1 MIIAIDG
8 PAGSGKST
16 VAKQVAR
23 TLGFQYL
30 DTGAMYRS
38 VAWYALQHDVALDD
52 EEELARIAAGQRI
65 EFTHE
70 PANPIASGVAIG
82 GADCTRAIRTPPV
95 DASVSAVSAVPG
107 VRSALVGQQ
116 RAIAAENDIVMEGR
130 DIGTVVFPHAEL
142 KIFLTADPHERA
154 HRRVLQR
161 HEGEAEL
168 DEAGLAAEEAE
179 TYRDLERRDA
189 LDASRAVAPLEAAP
203 DAVTIDS
210 SSRTI
215 DEVVELIGALIDER
229 R

>member
-52 EEELARIAAGQRI
+52 EEELSRIAAGQRI

-70 PANPIASGVAIG
+70 PGNPIASGVAIG
-82 GADCTRAIRTPPV
+82 GADCTHAIRTPEV

-142 KIFLTADPHERA
+142 KVFLTASAEERA
-154 HRRVLQR
+154 RRRAAQNAEKGYGETDAQAILAAIRQR
-161 HEGEAEL
+161 
-168 DEAGLAAEEAE
+168 DEA
-179 TYRDLERRDA
+179 DS
-189 LDASRAVAPLEAAP
+189 SREVAPLAAAE
-203 DAVTIDS
+203 DAVLLDTTGLSIA
-210 SSRTI
+210 
-215 DEVVELIGALIDER
+215 EVVDSIAALAAR
-229 R
+229 RAEAQ

>member
-38 VAWYALQHDVALDD
+38 VAWHALQHGVALDD
-52 EEELARIAAGQRI
+52 GAALARIAAEQRI
-65 EFTHE
+65 EFFHE
-70 PANPIASGVAIG
+70 PGNPIASGVAIG
-82 GADCTRAIRTPPV
+82 GADCTHAIRTPAV
-95 DASVSAVSAVPG
+95 DGAVSAVSAVPG

-142 KIFLTADPHERA
+142 KVFLTASAEERA
-154 HRRVLQR
+154 RRRALQNAQKGY
-161 HEGEAEL
+161 GETDAQ
-168 DEAGLAAEEAE
+168 AILAAIRE
-179 TYRDLERRDA
+179 RDA
-189 LDASRAVAPLEAAP
+189 ADSSREVAPLKAAD
-203 DAVTIDS
+203 DAVRLDTTGLS
-210 SSRTI
+210 I
-215 DEVVELIGALIDER
+215 DEVVASIAELAAARGQAR
-229 R
+229 

>member
-52 EEELARIAAGQRI
+52 EEELSRIASGQRI

-70 PANPIASGVAIG
+70 PGNPIANGVAIG

-142 KIFLTADPHERA
+142 KVFLTASAEERA
-154 HRRVLQR
+154 RRRAAQNAEKGYGETDAQAILAAIRQR
-161 HEGEAEL
+161 
-168 DEAGLAAEEAE
+168 DEA
-179 TYRDLERRDA
+179 DS
-189 LDASRAVAPLEAAP
+189 SREVAPLAAAG
-203 DAVTIDS
+203 DAVLLDTTGLSIA
-210 SSRTI
+210 
-215 DEVVELIGALIDER
+215 EVVDSIAALAAR
-229 R
+229 RAEAQ

>member
-1 MIIAIDG
+1 MIVAIDG

-16 VAKQVAR
+16 IAHEIAER
-23 TLGFQYL
+23 YGFTKL
-30 DTGAMYRS
+30 DTGAMYRAVAYVASRTGVDLDEGIAVAAMARELRFFFDSSGEETRIS
-38 VAWYALQHDVALDD
+38 VNGHDVSRQIRSPEVD
-52 EEELARIAAGQRI
+52 RIVSKVAAY
-65 EFTHE
+65 
-70 PANPIASGVAIG
+70 
-82 GADCTRAIRTPPV
+82 
-95 DASVSAVSAVPG
+95 PG
-107 VRSALVGQQ
+107 VRMALLGAQ
-116 RAIAAENDIVMEGR
+116 RAVAEGCDVVAEGR
-130 DIGTVVFPHAEL
+130 DVGTVVFPNAEL